1 MSEADYHLFSG
12 PESAPEPA
20 SLKTP
25 ALSFL
30 IALLAI
36 FLFAWL
42 AENVADQH
50 TAKFDSFVRA
60 GVHAYA
66 APPLTKMMFA
76 VSFMGATGLII
87 AAGIALTLF
96 LHFRWRRAAVWLLVT
111 LLGALILDVTLKLA
125 FHRARPNPFF
135 GPIPDTYS
143 FPSGHSLFSFCFYG
157 VLAGL
162 LADRARSVSLRVV
175 IWAIAALLVLA
186 IGVSRI
192 YLGVHYPSDVLAG
205 YLVGTIWTAGMVA
218 LDRVRQKRR
227 RT

>member
-1 MSEADYHLFSG
+1 
-12 PESAPEPA
+12 
-20 SLKTP
+20 
-25 ALSFL
+25 
-30 IALLAI
+30 
-36 FLFAWL
+36 
-42 AENVADQH
+42 
-50 TAKFDSFVRA
+50 
-60 GVHAYA
+60 
-66 APPLTKMMFA
+66 
-76 VSFMGATGLII
+76 
-87 AAGIALTLF
+87 LF